1 MNILHIDASPLGSAS
16 LSRQLT
22 ASVVEKLKRDRP
34 ATEVVHRDLVE
45 TPISHLSGELL
56 QVLRPA
62 PGSTPPSGPTIRAEA
77 DQTDTLIAE
86 LLGADVIVMGAPMY
100 NFSIPSQL
108 KAWIDRVVQA
118 GRTFRYTAE
127 GPVGLAIGKKAI
139 IVSTRGGVYAG
150 TAYEAAMDHQEAYL
164 RTVLNFLGIT
174 DVRYVRAEGVAMS
187 AEKRQEAVA
196 TANRQI
202 ADLHVEYPRAA

>member
-1 MNILHIDASPLGSAS
+1 MKILHLDASPLGSAS

-22 ASVVEKLKRDRP
+22 ASVVEKLTRDHP
-34 ATEVVHRDLVE
+34 AAQVVHRDLAE
-45 TPISHLSGELL
+45 TRISHLSSELI

-77 DQTDTLIAE
+77 DQTDTLIEE
-86 LLGADVIVMGAPMY
+86 LLSADVVVIGAPMI

-108 KAWIDRVVQA
+108 KAWIDRVAQG

-127 GPVGLAIGKKAI
+127 GPIGLATGKKTI
-139 IVSTRGGVYAG
+139 VVSTRGGMYAG

-164 RTVLNFLGIT
+164 RTVLNFLGMT
-174 DVRYVRAEGVAMS
+174 DVTFVRAEGVALGTDKK
-187 AEKRQEAVA
+187 EEAVA
-196 TANRQI
+196 AANRQI
-202 ADLHVEYPRAA
+202 ADLHVEHPRAA

>member
-16 LSRQLT
+16 ISRQLT
-22 ASVVEKLKRDRP
+22 ASVVQKLTQDNP
-34 ATEVVHRDLVE
+34 AAKVVHRDVIDS
-45 TPISHLSGELL
+45 PISHLSGELL

-77 DQTDTLIAE
+77 DQTDALINE
-86 LLGADVIVMGAPMY
+86 LLAADVIVIGAPMF

-108 KAWIDRVVQA
+108 KAWIDRVAQA

-127 GPVGLAIGKKAI
+127 GPEGLAKGKKAI
-139 IVSTRGGVYAG
+139 IVSTRGGSYAG
-150 TAYEAAMDHQEAYL
+150 TAYESAMDHQESYL

-174 DVRYVRAEGVAMS
+174 DVTYVRAEGIAL
-187 AEKRQEAVA
+187 KKDEAIA

-202 ADLHVEYPRAA
+202 AALHVEYPRAA

>member
-1 MNILHIDASPLGSAS
+1 MNILHIDASPLGGAS

-22 ASVVEKLKRDRP
+22 ASVVEKLTGDHP
-34 ATEVVHRDLVE
+34 SADVVHRDLTE
-45 TPISHLSGELL
+45 SPISHLSGELL

-62 PGSTPPSGPTIRAEA
+62 PGSTPPSAPTLRAEA
-77 DQTDTLIAE
+77 AQTDTLIAE
-86 LLGADVIVMGAPMY
+86 LLGADVVVIGAPMF

-108 KAWIDRVVQA
+108 KAWIDRVAQA

-127 GPVGLAIGKKAI
+127 GPIGLAVGKKAI

-174 DVRYVRAEGVAMS
+174 DVTYVRAEGVAMS
-187 AEKRQEAVA
+187 AEKREEAIA
-196 TANRQI
+196 TANRHI
-202 ADLHVEYPRAA
+202 ADLRVEYPRAA

>member
-1 MNILHIDASPLGSAS
+1 MNILQIDASPLGSAS

-22 ASVVEKLKRDRP
+22 ASVVEKLTQDHP
-34 ATEVVHRDLVE
+34 AATVTHRDLVE
-45 TPISHLSGELL
+45 SPISHLSGELL

-62 PGSTPPSGPTIRAEA
+62 PGSTPPSGPTLRAEA
-77 DQTDTLIAE
+77 DQADSLINE
-86 LLGADVIVMGAPMY
+86 LLAADVVVIGAPMF

-108 KAWIDRVVQA
+108 KAWIDRVAQA

-127 GPVGLAIGKKAI
+127 GPVGLATGKKVI
-139 IVSTRGGVYAG
+139 VVSTRGGVYAG

-164 RTVLNFLGIT
+164 RTVLTFLGMT
-174 DVRYVRAEGVAMS
+174 DVTYVRAEGVAMS

-202 ADLHVEYPRAA
+202 ADLYVGYPRAA

>member
-45 TPISHLSGELL
+45 TPISHLTGELL